1 MDSCSGVRISGKG
14 DEKMKCHRCGSAQ
27 VNKQI
32 SDLPFK
38 LDMHQVLIVKNVP
51 CQICDA
57 CGETMLNDAVL
68 ASIDQIIDRV
78 KSTPSELD
86 VVPYAA

>member
-1 MDSCSGVRISGKG
+1 MERGFQEK
-14 DEKMKCHRCGSAQ
+14 EKKMKCHRCGSEQ
-27 VNKQI
+27 VNEQI

-38 LDMHQVLIVKNVP
+38 LGVHQVLIVKNAP

-57 CGETMLNDAVL
+57 CGEIMLSDAVL

-78 KSTPSELD
+78 KLTPSELD
-86 VVPYAA
+86 VVPFAA

>member
-1 MDSCSGVRISGKG
+1 
-14 DEKMKCHRCGSAQ
+14 MKCHRCGSEK
-27 VNKQI
+27 VNEQT

-51 CQICDA
+51 CHICDA
-57 CGETMLNDAVL
+57 CGETMLSDSAL
-68 ASIDQIIDRV
+68 ASIDQIIERV
-78 KSTPSELD
+78 KATPSELD

>member
-1 MDSCSGVRISGKG
+1 
-14 DEKMKCHRCGSAQ
+14 MKCHRCGSEE

-51 CQICDA
+51 CHVCDA
-57 CGETMLNDAVL
+57 CGDILLDDHVL
-68 ASIDQIIDRV
+68 AAIDQIIDRV
-78 KSTPSELD
+78 KLNRSELD